1 MTSSIPATLQK
12 KLEAFLASR
21 VESDSGY
28 APVSSKDEKDMLE
41 IFYAIFHAK
50 FEADCDGDLPVELVL
65 INRNRHQA
73 FHYRPLP
80 RVKDNESEDLKAL
93 MDVIRFT
100 SLNLDIANR
109 DQNHALRNLEYF
121 MEGARDKKALQY
133 GKTVFE
139 PHVAGKDLKS
149 LKEKIIAVTQ
159 ELFEPVKR
167 AILKGEYQDYAKCQS
182 LAVEKARGA
191 SEKIGCHIEYYL
203 NAGAGKATVAVTI
216 HGLKNS
222 PRFNVVLEPVVE

>member
-1 MTSSIPATLQK
+1 MTSSIPAALQK
-12 KLEAFLASR
+12 KLEAFLASP

-28 APVSSKDEKDMLE
+28 APVSSKDEKDLME

-50 FEADCDGDLPVELVL
+50 FEADCDGDLPVDVVLV
-65 INRNRHQA
+65 NRNRHQA
-73 FHYRPLP
+73 FHYTPLP
-80 RVKDNESEDLKAL
+80 RLKDNESEDLKAL
-93 MDVIRFT
+93 MGAVHFA
-100 SLNLDIANR
+100 SLNFDIANR
-109 DQNHALRNLEYF
+109 DQSLALRNLDYF

-139 PHVAGKDLKS
+139 PHVAGKDLTP

-159 ELFEPVKR
+159 ELFEPVKA
-167 AILKGEYQDYAKCQS
+167 AIFKGEYQDFVKSQA
-182 LAVEKARGA
+182 LNVEKAREA
-191 SEKIGCHIEYYL
+191 CEKIGCHVEYYL
-203 NAGAGKATVAVTI
+203 NAGKATVAVTV